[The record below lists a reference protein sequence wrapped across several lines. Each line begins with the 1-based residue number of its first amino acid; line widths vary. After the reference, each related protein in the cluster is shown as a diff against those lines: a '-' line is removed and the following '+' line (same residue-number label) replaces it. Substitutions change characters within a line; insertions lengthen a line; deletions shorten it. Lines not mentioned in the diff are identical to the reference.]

1 MMLPLS
7 RASALL
13 LLLLLLLLLSLPL
26 LVLSTGKSLDV
37 FKVSRV
43 VTALL
48 VVVVNT
54 E

>member
-13 LLLLLLLLLSLPL
+13 LLLLLLLSLPL
-26 LVLSTGKSLDV
+26 LVLSTGRSLDA